1 MTTPARLRSLVRQ
14 ALQQA
19 GFTPKGSAWL
29 WAGSEVSWLV
39 ALDRSPTAPRYTL
52 ELGASPGS
60 ASAQQPN
67 NCPVLVHLENLPLGG
82 ADVDFRDRALR
93 AFDLSSAMDDSVRE
107 QEIGWVLD
115 RTIGYLTSLGE
126 LSALK
131 RRYAAGD
138 LESAFIHKDLRGQLS
153 S

>member
-1 MTTPARLRSLVRQ
+1 
-14 ALQQA
+14 
-19 GFTPKGSAWL
+19 
-29 WAGSEVSWLV
+29 
-39 ALDRSPTAPRYTL
+39 
-52 ELGASPGS
+52 
-60 ASAQQPN
+60 
-67 NCPVLVHLENLPLGG
+67 VLVHLENLPLGG